1 MTVVAN
7 ETTTYQT
14 ARTGFC
20 KRDFVNITGPVRV
33 AYPTTACSDL
43 TNGDDL
49 IGAIVIVDTGDCSPQ
64 DKIRVVQ
71 QYDAIVSLW
80 GDWPILMGRS
90 AKCQKHNFN
99 LLNIILCVRTYIDA
113 LSAGGRIP

>member
-1 MTVVAN
+1 MKLRPIRPLELDSAN
-7 ETTTYQT
+7 EISSTLLAQ
-14 ARTGFC
+14 
-20 KRDFVNITGPVRV
+20 FV
-33 AYPTTACSDL
+33 
-43 TNGDDL
+43 
-49 IGAIVIVDTGDCSPQ
+49 GAIVIVDTGDCSPQ